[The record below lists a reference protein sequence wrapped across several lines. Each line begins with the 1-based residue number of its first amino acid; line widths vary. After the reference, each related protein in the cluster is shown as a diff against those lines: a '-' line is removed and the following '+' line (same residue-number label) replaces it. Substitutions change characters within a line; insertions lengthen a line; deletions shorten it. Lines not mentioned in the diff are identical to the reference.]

1 MSKEKLIKAKQGAL
15 MSLIDVM
22 KGLQLEKMKGFK
34 KKEDEKPAIEA
45 EMKKLDPEMLA
56 KAKEKCE
63 EEDDE

>member
-34 KKEDEKPAIEA
+34 KKEDDKPAMEA
-45 EMKKLDPEMLA
+45 VAQKLDPEMLA
-56 KAKEKCE
+56 KAKKDCE

>member
-34 KKEDEKPAIEA
+34 KKEDGNVKN
-45 EMKKLDPEMLA
+45 
-56 KAKEKCE
+56 
-63 EEDDE
+63 